1 MTKHARDLIRRKS
14 STALTQYDPI
24 KGVLKIHAARE
35 GIKFAKRARD
45 REALDAAIESK
56 LRWQQEFV
64 NWWDN
69 EAARRHEQR
78 QAGPGRGRKIKLG
91 PQNMTE
97 FLKPEDFGLTVQLLS
112 NWRIRLSD
120 PTAFAKTLAAEQ
132 EHARRRLEFDI
143 REVRPLQE
151 PIALPH
157 GVFRVFYADPPW
169 NYGNSGVINDSD
181 GYGRAARHYP
191 SMTIDELCAM
201 DVIAHVAS
209 DAVLF
214 LWVTSPLLAE
224 CWPVIDAWGFTYKT
238 SMVWDKVAHN
248 YGSYVSVRHEL
259 LLICTRGSCTP
270 DHPVPMPDSVVTV
283 DRSAEHS
290 EKPEIFRTII
300 DRLYDGDE
308 TQKLELFARAP
319 VTGWTAYGN
328 ELVTV

>member
-1 MTKHARDLIRRKS
+1 MTKHARDLIRRKP

-35 GIKFAKRARD
+35 GIKFAKRARN

-56 LRWQQEFV
+56 LRGQQEFV

-69 EAARRHEQR
+69 EAERRQTG
-78 QAGPGRGRKIKLG
+78 GPGRGKKLSRKVDS
-91 PQNMTE
+91 
-97 FLKPEDFGLTVQLLS
+97 FLKPEEFGVTVQILS

-143 REVRPLQE
+143 REVRPPQG
-151 PIALPH
+151 PIALPP
-157 GVFRVFYADPPW
+157 GVFRVLYADPPW
-169 NYGNSGVINDSD
+169 SYGNSGVINDSD

-191 SMTIDELCAM
+191 SMTIEELCAM
-201 DVIAHVAS
+201 DVIEHVAS

-224 CWPVIDAWGFTYKT
+224 CWPVIEAWGFSYKT

-259 LLICTRGSCTP
+259 LLICTRGSCLP
-270 DHPVPMPDSVVTV
+270 DHPTPMPDSVVTV

-308 TQKLELFARAP
+308 TQKLELFARAA